1 MTFSKSIRGVPPTER
16 QFLKNLKHRMA
27 YFILK
32 TRYSRVDEI
41 VALSSATTV
50 TVVFSPREGHDTNR
64 AATRRVL
71 PSSLHLAATSKKT
84 ARTTRGRTAKA
95 PVTKRSD
102 GGPAKKHPHLAPA
115 NKFENKKYH

>member
-1 MTFSKSIRGVPPTER
+1 MAFQNRIRGIPPTER
-16 QFLKNLKHRMA
+16 QILKNLKHRMD
-27 YFILK
+27 YFIMK
-32 TRYSRVDEI
+32 NRYSRVDEI

-50 TVVFSPREGHDTNR
+50 TVVFSRREGHDTNR

-71 PSSLHLAATSKKT
+71 PSSLHLATTPKKT

-95 PVTKRSD
+95 PVTKRND